1 MLSSPLEWGIVAA
14 AALLLFGPKKFPEL
28 GRALGQGIGNF
39 KKALNEAQE
48 QVSAGIE
55 EAEKS
60 GKKSDDK
67 KADKQPKTSSTV
79 DGSDEAKADDA
90 GAQSKDQ
97 VDST

>member
-39 KKALNEAQE
+39 KKALNEAQD

-55 EAEKS
+55 EAEQS
-60 GKKSDDK
+60 GKKSE
-67 KADKQPKTSSTV
+67 KAEK
-79 DGSDEAKADDA
+79 GSDKSAKASSSGSKRSPETHSEPSESDD
-90 GAQSKDQ
+90 S
-97 VDST
+97 